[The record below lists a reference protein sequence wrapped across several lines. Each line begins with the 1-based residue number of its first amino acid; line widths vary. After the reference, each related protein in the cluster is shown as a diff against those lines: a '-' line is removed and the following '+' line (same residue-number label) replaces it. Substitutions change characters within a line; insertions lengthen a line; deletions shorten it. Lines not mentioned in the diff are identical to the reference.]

1 MIGKSQMWTGLD
13 NHRYDHAAR
22 IGVVLLLLVVGVV
35 SVPVRASAADGCG
48 LGCSI
53 WGNDEANAVEGAIL
67 IAAAGFVGDPALRG
81 QAASCPGCS
90 WQLAP
95 WCKFTEP
102 GGTATCLGAV
112 IACPAGSIRLAIFLR
127 RPGEAAFQQVGWF
140 CQRPGQPLTPS
151 QLIPDVRDRF
161 IELLPPQSP
170 SYQPATGTL
179 VNLPTVFAAG
189 QPVAIGQKQLDLVG
203 FTIVITASAAWV
215 WQFGDGT
222 SGVFDSPGGPNPDMS
237 VSHSYRAAGTP
248 QVVLTTTWDGEFTV
262 DGLGP
267 FPVAGAPVTQST
279 PLQLTVREAH
289 AQLVA
294 G

>member
-1 MIGKSQMWTGLD
+1 MRRVSALLGM
-13 NHRYDHAAR
+13 
-22 IGVVLLLLVVGVV
+22 LLLAIVLPSGQAAAASGQGLPCGFYCGVG
-35 SVPVRASAADGCG
+35 
-48 LGCSI
+48 
-53 WGNDEANAVEGAIL
+53 GNDEANAVEGAIL
-67 IAAAGFVGDPALRG
+67 IPAAGFVGDPALRG

-102 GGTATCLGAV
+102 GGTAACLGAV

-127 RPGEAAFQQVGWF
+127 RPGEAAFQQVGSF
-140 CQRPGQPLTPS
+140 CQRPGQPLTPG

-161 IELLPPQSP
+161 IEFLPPQSP

-189 QPVAIGQKQLDLVG
+189 QPAAIGQRQFDLAG
-203 FTIVITASAAWV
+203 FTIVITASATWL

-222 SGVFDSPGGPNPDMS
+222 SGVFDTPGGPYPDMS

-267 FPVAGAPVTQST
+267 FPIAGPPVTQST
-279 PLQLTVREAH
+279 PLQLTVREVH

>member
-1 MIGKSQMWTGLD
+1 M
-13 NHRYDHAAR
+13 
-22 IGVVLLLLVVGVV
+22 
-35 SVPVRASAADGCG
+35 
-48 LGCSI
+48 
-53 WGNDEANAVEGAIL
+53 
-67 IAAAGFVGDPALRG
+67 
-81 QAASCPGCS
+81 
-90 WQLAP
+90 
-95 WCKFTEP
+95 
-102 GGTATCLGAV
+102 

-127 RPGEAAFQQVGWF
+127 RPGEAAFQQVGSF
-140 CQRPGQPLTPS
+140 CQRPGQPLTPG

-189 QPVAIGQKQLDLVG
+189 QPAAIGQKQFDLAG
-203 FTIVITASAAWV
+203 FTIVITASATWL

-222 SGVFDSPGGPNPDMS
+222 SGVFDSPGGPYPDMS

-267 FPVAGAPVTQST
+267 FPVAGPPVTQST

>member
-1 MIGKSQMWTGLD
+1 MKGRRRSSW
-13 NHRYDHAAR
+13 
-22 IGVVLLLLVVGVV
+22 LLVALLALVYSGIT
-35 SVPVRASAADGCG
+35 SLTASAESPCG
-48 LGCSI
+48 MLCTVV
-53 WGNDEANAVEGAIL
+53 GNDEFDVVEGAIL
-67 IAAAGFVGDPALRG
+67 IPAAGFVGDPALRG

-102 GGTATCLGAV
+102 GGTAACLGAV

-127 RPGEAAFQQVGWF
+127 RPGEAAFQQVGSF
-140 CQRPGQPLTPS
+140 CQRPGQPLTPG

-189 QPVAIGQKQLDLVG
+189 QPAAIGQKQFDLAG
-203 FTIVITASAAWV
+203 FTIVITASATWL

-222 SGVFDSPGGPNPDMS
+222 SGVFDSPGGPYPDMS

-267 FPVAGAPVTQST
+267 FPVAGPPVTQST